1 MSNKSNPKS
10 LAAIHLELE
19 EKSDKMAIDTLNRL
33 YLKNQNKQYEESEKL
48 IDMHTHTNY
57 SDGQLSP
64 NELIKL
70 AYRRNI
76 EVLSITDH
84 DTVEGLKNIDYNMPE
99 LNHIKLIPGIEL
111 NAKVDKGSM
120 HILGYNI
127 DKDNIALNQK
137 LNELRTN
144 RANRIIS
151 ILEQIKKD
159 YGIIFSY
166 EELRGLFTANHNLGR
181 PDIAILCVKNGYAT
195 SVQDAFDKYLTPAYN
210 KTRQNNKILTYQ
222 ECLSLIHNSGG
233 IPVLAHPKSLELN
246 EKELLLLI
254 KEMITNGLQ
263 GIEVYHSTHTGE
275 EIELYKYIANKYD
288 LLISGGS
295 DYHGIT
301 VKPDIELGTGRN
313 NNLKIKKLSILDK
326 MNI

>member
-1 MSNKSNPKS
+1 MKNNKS
-10 LAAIHLELE
+10 LADFYLEME
-19 EKSDKMAIDTLNRL
+19 EKEDKMALATLEKIYYENII
-33 YLKNQNKQYEESEKL
+33 KPYEEAEKI
-48 IDMHTHTNY
+48 IDLHTHTNY

-64 NELIKL
+64 NELIQL
-70 AYRRNI
+70 AVRKKI
-76 EVLSITDH
+76 GTLAITDH
-84 DTVEGLKNIDYNMPE
+84 DTVEGLKNIDYNMLE
-99 LNHIKLIPGIEL
+99 LKYLKLIPGIEL
-111 NAKVDKGSM
+111 NAKVDKGTM

-127 DKDNIALNQK
+127 DINNIQLNQK

-166 EELRGLFTANHNLGR
+166 EDLRTLFTANHNLGR
-181 PDIAILCVKNGYAT
+181 PDIAILCVKNGYAS
-195 SVQDAFDKYLTPAYN
+195 SVQDAFSKYLIPAYN

-222 ECLSLIHNSGG
+222 ECISLIVNSGG

-246 EKELLLLI
+246 EKELLILI
-254 KEMITNGLQ
+254 KKMITDGLQ
-263 GIEVYHSTHTGE
+263 GIEVYHSTHTKE
-275 EIELYKYIANKYD
+275 EIELYLYIAQKYN

-313 NNLKIKKLSILDK
+313 NNLKIKRLSILEK
-326 MNI
+326 